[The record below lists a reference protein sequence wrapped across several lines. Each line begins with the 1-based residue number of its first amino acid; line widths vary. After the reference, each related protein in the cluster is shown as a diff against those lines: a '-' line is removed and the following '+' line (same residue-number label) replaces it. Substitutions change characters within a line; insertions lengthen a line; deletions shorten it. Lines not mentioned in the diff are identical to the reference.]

1 MTAKKRKKNVRL
13 RGKTTHGWGSMKK
26 HRGAGHRGGRGNA
39 GSGKRADQKRP
50 SYWKDGK
57 SADKIGFTSWRRISH
72 VTINVGHLDSIADTL
87 VREGKAMMA
96 QDAYVINLRELGF
109 TKLLAAGTVTKKLR
123 IGVSLTTP
131 TAKAKVEKAGGVV
144 DSDAVAD
151 REGVIATRDENARV
165 MREKRAPKKSA
176 AATPKAEAKAEE

>member
-13 RGKTTHGWGSMKK
+13 RGNTTHGWGSMKK

-87 VREGKAMMA
+87 VKEGKAMMA
-96 QDAYVINLRELGF
+96 QDAYVINLRELGY

-123 IGVSLTTP
+123 IGVALTTP
-131 TAKAKVEKAGGVV
+131 TAKAKVEKAGGAV

-151 REGVIATRDENARV
+151 KEAVIAAREENARV
-165 MREKRAPKKSA
+165 MREKRAPRKAGA
-176 AATPKAEAKAEE
+176 ALKAEAALSEE